1 MKNKI
6 FFIIFLGFMQFV
18 SAQIEFEARASKTTL
33 GANERL
39 QIDFV
44 MNEDGDNFNPP
55 TFEGFRVMAGPFQSV
70 NYSWING
77 KKTFSKSFSYVL
89 IPTQKGTFSIKPASI
104 EFDGKIFKTNPI
116 KITVTQAVEQPKN
129 PNSPDYKAGEGVH
142 LVADVSNGNPY
153 VNEPITVVY
162 KLYFDPR
169 FTIRNVKEE
178 KNPKYNNFWSQ
189 HIDMKQLKAEPATY
203 NGKDYAMVVWRKV
216 LLYPQKE
223 GKLPIEPLKISM
235 DVEVPTGR
243 RNIFMEPE
251 YAATSKTVTAGD
263 RSINVKPLPENG
275 KPVNFSGAVGSFNFT
290 VSPSKNKLKT
300 NESLQLKISVSG
312 KGNLKLIT
320 LPKPEVPTALEMYE
334 PEHTENVET
343 PLSGMA
349 GSITDTYTI
358 VPQTKGKYPIQP
370 LQFTY
375 FDLATKTYKTITSK
389 EIILD
394 VLQGENI
401 TNQDPK
407 DTHKQAVT
415 KVSQFEFIQLTTT
428 LEPKNKAPFLGST
441 WFYIGLLLPWIFIPI
456 IIFIRKK
463 KEAAAAD
470 VVGNRIKSTHKLA
483 KKYLSEAYKNLTH
496 KELFYIS
503 LEKAIHN
510 FLKAK
515 LHIETAEM
523 SRENIQHLLE
533 NKGANNETVIEFLQ
547 LMNNCDR
554 ARYAP
559 LSDNVMQQDYEK
571 AVHLITQ
578 LEKELK

>member
-1 MKNKI
+1 MKTKI
-6 FFIIFLGFMQFV
+6 YIVLLFLIQQL
-18 SAQIEFEARASKTTL
+18 SAQIEFEAKASKTTL

-44 MNEDGDNFNPP
+44 MNKDGDNFMPP
-55 TFEGFRVMAGPFQSV
+55 NFEGFRVMAGPFQSV

-77 KKTFSKSFSYVL
+77 KKTFSKSYSYVL
-89 IPTQKGTFSIKPASI
+89 MPTQKGTFTIKPASI
-104 EFDGKIFKTNPI
+104 EFDGKNFKTNTL
-116 KITVTQAVEQPKN
+116 KITVTQAVAQPKD
-129 PNSPDYKAGEGVH
+129 PNSPDFKAGEGVH

-153 VNEPITVVY
+153 LNEPITIVY

-169 FTIRNVKEE
+169 FSIRNVKED
-178 KNPKYNNFWSQ
+178 KTPKYNNFWSQ

-223 GKLPIEPLKISM
+223 GKLAIEPLKISM
-235 DVEVPTGR
+235 DIEVPTGR
-243 RNIFMEPE
+243 HNIFMEPE
-251 YAATSKTVTAGD
+251 YTMVSKSVIAGD
-263 RSINVKPLPENG
+263 RFINAKPLPEAG
-275 KPVNFSGAVGSFNFT
+275 KPVDFSGAVGTFT
-290 VSPSKNKLKT
+290 FAVTPSKTTLKT
-300 NESLQLKISVSG
+300 NESLQLKVTVSG

-320 LPKPEVPTALEMYE
+320 LPKPELPSAIEVYE
-334 PEHTENVET
+334 PERIENVET

-349 GSITDTYTI
+349 GSISDTYTI

-370 LQFTY
+370 LQFSY

-389 EIILD
+389 EIILE
-394 VLQGENI
+394 VLQGNNI
-401 TNQDPK
+401 ANQNTET
-407 DTHKQAVT
+407 THKQEVA
-415 KVSQFEFIQLTTT
+415 KISQFEFIKLNTT
-428 LEPKNKAPFLGST
+428 LEATNKKPFLGST
-441 WFYIGLLLPWIFIPI
+441 WFYLGLLLPWIFIPI

-463 KEAAAAD
+463 KETSKAD
-470 VVGNRIKSTHKLA
+470 IVGNKLKLNNRLA
-483 KKYLSEAYKNLTH
+483 KKYLSEANKNLAH

-547 LMNNCDR
+547 LMNNCDM

-559 LSDNVMQQDYEK
+559 LSDSIMQQDYEK